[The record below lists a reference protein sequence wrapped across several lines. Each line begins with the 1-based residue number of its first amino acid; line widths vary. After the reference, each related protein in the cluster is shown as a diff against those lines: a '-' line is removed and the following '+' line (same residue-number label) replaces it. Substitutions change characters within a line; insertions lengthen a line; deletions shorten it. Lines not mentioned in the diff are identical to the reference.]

1 MSRVL
6 LYSAFLLCL
15 CMLASAST
23 AENKTETKQRSGR
36 WYSENQPGAYINAG
50 EYASPSKPYYS
61 VDSDEDADRKDKP
74 KFNVPTS
81 FAEFMPD
88 QKYSSSKVPSKSSP
102 PPSFGDWKG
111 YSGDADPAAWMFPA
125 DMMAMMTAMK
135 DDGKEAG
142 FLAKLKAEPIAVFLG
157 IVLPLTLILA
167 AVWPSILNFFMGG
180 MAPPPVTT
188 IASGDNG
195 DNGSSRKSR
204 KGDDPSFIVSV
215 LEAIEKFSENMISDM
230 DEKAGVRKEK
240 KNA

>member
-1 MSRVL
+1 MSRIL
-6 LYSAFLLCL
+6 HSALLLCL
-15 CMLASAST
+15 CVLASAST
-23 AENKTETKQRSGR
+23 SNSTSETKQRSGR

-61 VDSDEDADRKDKP
+61 VDSDEDADRKDRSKY
-74 KFNVPTS
+74 NVPTS

-88 QKYSSSKVPSKSSP
+88 QKYSSSKVPPKSSP

-111 YSGDADPAAWMFPA
+111 YSGDADSAAWMFPA
-125 DMMAMMTAMK
+125 DMVAMMTAMK
-135 DDGKEAG
+135 DDGKETG
-142 FLAKLKAEPIAVFLG
+142 FLAKLKAEPVAVFLG

-188 IASGDNG
+188 VASGDTAEIVSN
-195 DNGSSRKSR
+195 RRSR

-215 LEAIEKFSENMISDM
+215 LDAIEKFSENLIADV
-230 DEKAGVRKEK
+230 DEKASVKKEK